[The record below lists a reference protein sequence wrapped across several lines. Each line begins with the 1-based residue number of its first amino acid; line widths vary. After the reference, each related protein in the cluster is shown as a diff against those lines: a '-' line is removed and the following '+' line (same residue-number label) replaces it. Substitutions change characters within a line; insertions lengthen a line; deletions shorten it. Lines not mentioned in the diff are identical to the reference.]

1 MFDEG
6 KSKSEIEDVPLIVPS
21 QSFRTLDVVCSAVLD
36 AYPLLT
42 LVFFKGEV
50 ELHQSAAL
58 RQVHR
63 ELGLDYS
70 SAGILLRHEVCEP
83 LSFIKIFYLII
94 FPVRNGIQILSS
106 PSSKMTQATFHN
118 IVQEFIN

>member
-42 LVFFKGEV
+42 LVF
-50 ELHQSAAL
+50 L
-58 RQVHR
+58 RVK
-63 ELGLDYS
+63 LN
-70 SAGILLRHEVCEP
+70 C
-83 LSFIKIFYLII
+83 
-94 FPVRNGIQILSS
+94 
-106 PSSKMTQATFHN
+106 
-118 IVQEFIN
+118 INQQHFDKCTES